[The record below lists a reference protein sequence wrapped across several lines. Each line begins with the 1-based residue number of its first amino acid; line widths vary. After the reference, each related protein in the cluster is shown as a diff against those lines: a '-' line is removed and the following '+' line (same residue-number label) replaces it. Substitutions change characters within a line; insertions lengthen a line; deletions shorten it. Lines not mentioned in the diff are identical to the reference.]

1 MFHSLLLTVNLSQTL
16 EINPC
21 LSLDPSID
29 TQKPGTT
36 VFHCALH
43 PATCHPHNHKAQLNN
58 KLTKRKN

>member
-1 MFHSLLLTVNLSQTL
+1 MDLSQTL

-29 TQKPGTT
+29 TQKLDTI

-43 PATCHPHNHKAQLNN
+43 PATCHPHNHKAQFNN